1 MRPNQPRE
9 QQPHCPLTYIR
20 HSHTLTPSPQTV
32 KTLATADVE
41 TGLKLREGQPLG
53 EDVSKLISRRGM
65 EDTNVPDCKAFAD
78 KVKINLNMLGTLV
91 LNRVDGGVDGARG
104 GVNRG
109 PTYNA
114 TKKA

>member
-1 MRPNQPRE
+1 
-9 QQPHCPLTYIR
+9 
-20 HSHTLTPSPQTV
+20 
-32 KTLATADVE
+32 
-41 TGLKLREGQPLG
+41 
-53 EDVSKLISRRGM
+53 M